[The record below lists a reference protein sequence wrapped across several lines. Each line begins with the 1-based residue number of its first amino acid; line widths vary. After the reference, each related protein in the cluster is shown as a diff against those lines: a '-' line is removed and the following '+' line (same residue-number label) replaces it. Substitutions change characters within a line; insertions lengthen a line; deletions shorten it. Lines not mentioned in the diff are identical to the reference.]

1 MLNFSHGLAV
11 HRLMS
16 RVAYS
21 SKFML
26 GSLVGCFN
34 SLKSI
39 VIQSQL
45 EKVKNYLLS
54 VVEVSS
60 MFKISLLSRAFSNL
74 ESTEVVFTEVSSIRS
89 LELFLGRRVDSGNVL
104 TVNSSSRSFSE
115 RLSVNVLRLNLRN
128 VTGISRNVLSFNIV
142 SGTTEPVITM
152 LGVVSKLK
160 GIVEFISSRSIRVKL
175 SLSERRL
182 ANSNIDIIV
191 TGLVSSLSNNLV
203 DITSSTS
210 IDVILLGNVTSV
222 AW

>member
-1 MLNFSHGLAV
+1 
-11 HRLMS
+11 
-16 RVAYS
+16 
-21 SKFML
+21 
-26 GSLVGCFN
+26 
-34 SLKSI
+34 
-39 VIQSQL
+39 
-45 EKVKNYLLS
+45 
-54 VVEVSS
+54 

-89 LELFLGRRVDSGNVL
+89 LELLTGIEL

-128 VTGISRNVLSFNIV
+128 ITSISRNVLSLNIV

-191 TGLVSSLSNNLV
+191 TGLVASSSDDLV

>member
-1 MLNFSHGLAV
+1 
-11 HRLMS
+11 MS

-34 SLKSI
+34 SLKF
-39 VIQSQL
+39 
-45 EKVKNYLLS
+45 S

-128 VTGISRNVLSFNIV
+128 ITSISRNVLSLNIV

-182 ANSNIDIIV
+182 TNSNIDIIV
-191 TGLVSSLSNNLV
+191 TGLVASLSNNLV

>member
-1 MLNFSHGLAV
+1 VLNFSHGLAV

-34 SLKSI
+34 SLKF
-39 VIQSQL
+39 
-45 EKVKNYLLS
+45 S

-128 VTGISRNVLSFNIV
+128 ITSISRNVLSLNIV

-182 ANSNIDIIV
+182 TNSNIDIIV
-191 TGLVSSLSNNLV
+191 TGLVASLSNNLV

>member
-34 SLKSI
+34 SLKF
-39 VIQSQL
+39 
-45 EKVKNYLLS
+45 S

-128 VTGISRNVLSFNIV
+128 ITSISRNVLSLNIV

-182 ANSNIDIIV
+182 TNSNIDIIV
-191 TGLVSSLSNNLV
+191 TGLVASLSNNLV

>member
-1 MLNFSHGLAV
+1 VLNFSHGLAV

-21 SKFML
+21 SKMML

-34 SLKSI
+34 SLKF
-39 VIQSQL
+39 
-45 EKVKNYLLS
+45 S

-89 LELFLGRRVDSGNVL
+89 LELFLGRRVDSSNVL

-128 VTGISRNVLSFNIV
+128 ITSISRNVLSLNIV

-191 TGLVSSLSNNLV
+191 TGLVASPSNNLV

>member
-1 MLNFSHGLAV
+1 
-11 HRLMS
+11 
-16 RVAYS
+16 
-21 SKFML
+21 
-26 GSLVGCFN
+26 
-34 SLKSI
+34 
-39 VIQSQL
+39 
-45 EKVKNYLLS
+45 
-54 VVEVSS
+54 

-89 LELFLGRRVDSGNVL
+89 LELLTGRSEL

-128 VTGISRNVLSFNIV
+128 ITSISRNVLSLNIV

-191 TGLVSSLSNNLV
+191 TGLVASSSDDLV

>member
-1 MLNFSHGLAV
+1 
-11 HRLMS
+11 
-16 RVAYS
+16 
-21 SKFML
+21 
-26 GSLVGCFN
+26 
-34 SLKSI
+34 
-39 VIQSQL
+39 
-45 EKVKNYLLS
+45 
-54 VVEVSS
+54 

-89 LELFLGRRVDSGNVL
+89 LELLTGRSEL

-128 VTGISRNVLSFNIV
+128 ITSISRNVLSLNIV

-152 LGVVSKLK
+152 LRVVSELK

-191 TGLVSSLSNNLV
+191 TGLVASSSDDLV

>member
-34 SLKSI
+34 SLKF
-39 VIQSQL
+39 
-45 EKVKNYLLS
+45 S

-128 VTGISRNVLSFNIV
+128 ITSISRNVLSLNIV

-191 TGLVSSLSNNLV
+191 TGLVASLSNNLV

>member
-21 SKFML
+21 SKMML

-34 SLKSI
+34 SLKF
-39 VIQSQL
+39 
-45 EKVKNYLLS
+45 S

-128 VTGISRNVLSFNIV
+128 ITSISRNVLSLNIV

-191 TGLVSSLSNNLV
+191 TGLVASPSNNLV

>member
-34 SLKSI
+34 SLKF
-39 VIQSQL
+39 
-45 EKVKNYLLS
+45 S

-128 VTGISRNVLSFNIV
+128 ITSISRNVLSLNIV

-182 ANSNIDIIV
+182 SNSNIDIIV
-191 TGLVSSLSNNLV
+191 TGLVASLSNNLV

>member
-21 SKFML
+21 SKFMM

-34 SLKSI
+34 SLKFGI
-39 VIQSQL
+39 
-45 EKVKNYLLS
+45 
-54 VVEVSS
+54 VEVSS

-89 LELFLGRRVDSGNVL
+89 LELLTGRSEL

-128 VTGISRNVLSFNIV
+128 ITSISRNVLSLNIV

-191 TGLVSSLSNNLV
+191 TGLVASSSDDLV

>member
-34 SLKSI
+34 SLKF
-39 VIQSQL
+39 
-45 EKVKNYLLS
+45 S

-115 RLSVNVLRLNLRN
+115 RLSVNVLRLDLRN
-128 VTGISRNVLSFNIV
+128 ITSISRNVLSLNIV

-182 ANSNIDIIV
+182 TNSNIDIIV
-191 TGLVSSLSNNLV
+191 TGLVASLSNNLV

>member
-21 SKFML
+21 SKFMM

-34 SLKSI
+34 SLKF
-39 VIQSQL
+39 
-45 EKVKNYLLS
+45 S

-128 VTGISRNVLSFNIV
+128 ITSISRNVLSLNIV
-142 SGTTEPVITM
+142 SRTTEPVITM

-160 GIVEFISSRSIRVKL
+160 SIVEFISSRSIRVKL

-191 TGLVSSLSNNLV
+191 TGLVASLSNNLV

>member
-21 SKFML
+21 SKFMM

-34 SLKSI
+34 SLKF
-39 VIQSQL
+39 
-45 EKVKNYLLS
+45 S

-128 VTGISRNVLSFNIV
+128 ITGISRNVLSLNIV

-191 TGLVSSLSNNLV
+191 TGLVASLSNNLV

>member
-21 SKFML
+21 SKFMM

-34 SLKSI
+34 SLKF
-39 VIQSQL
+39 
-45 EKVKNYLLS
+45 S

-128 VTGISRNVLSFNIV
+128 ITSISRNVLSLNIV

-191 TGLVSSLSNNLV
+191 TGLVASLSNNLV

>member
-34 SLKSI
+34 SLKF
-39 VIQSQL
+39 
-45 EKVKNYLLS
+45 S

-115 RLSVNVLRLNLRN
+115 RLSVNVLRLDLRN
-128 VTGISRNVLSFNIV
+128 ITSISRNVLSLNIV

-191 TGLVSSLSNNLV
+191 TGLVASLSNNLV

>member
-1 MLNFSHGLAV
+1 
-11 HRLMS
+11 
-16 RVAYS
+16 
-21 SKFML
+21 
-26 GSLVGCFN
+26 
-34 SLKSI
+34 
-39 VIQSQL
+39 
-45 EKVKNYLLS
+45 
-54 VVEVSS
+54 

-89 LELFLGRRVDSGNVL
+89 LELFLGRRVNSGNVL

-128 VTGISRNVLSFNIV
+128 ITSISRNVLSLNIV

-191 TGLVSSLSNNLV
+191 TGLVASLSNNLV

>member
-34 SLKSI
+34 SLKF
-39 VIQSQL
+39 
-45 EKVKNYLLS
+45 S

-115 RLSVNVLRLNLRN
+115 RLSINVLRLNLRN
-128 VTGISRNVLSFNIV
+128 ITSISRNVLSLNIV

-191 TGLVSSLSNNLV
+191 TGLVASLSNNLV

>member
-1 MLNFSHGLAV
+1 
-11 HRLMS
+11 
-16 RVAYS
+16 
-21 SKFML
+21 
-26 GSLVGCFN
+26 
-34 SLKSI
+34 
-39 VIQSQL
+39 
-45 EKVKNYLLS
+45 
-54 VVEVSS
+54 

-128 VTGISRNVLSFNIV
+128 ITSISRNVLSLNIV
-142 SGTTEPVITM
+142 SRTTEPVITM

-191 TGLVSSLSNNLV
+191 TGLVASLSNNLV

>member
-1 MLNFSHGLAV
+1 
-11 HRLMS
+11 MS

-34 SLKSI
+34 SLKF
-39 VIQSQL
+39 
-45 EKVKNYLLS
+45 S

-74 ESTEVVFTEVSSIRS
+74 ESTEIVFTEVSSIRS
-89 LELFLGRRVDSGNVL
+89 LELFLSRRVDSGNVL

-128 VTGISRNVLSFNIV
+128 ITSISRNVLSLNIV

-182 ANSNIDIIV
+182 TNSNIDIIV
-191 TGLVSSLSNNLV
+191 TGLVASLSNNLV

>member
-34 SLKSI
+34 SLKF
-39 VIQSQL
+39 
-45 EKVKNYLLS
+45 S

-115 RLSVNVLRLNLRN
+115 RLSINVLRLNLRN
-128 VTGISRNVLSFNIV
+128 ITSISRNVLSLNIV

-182 ANSNIDIIV
+182 TNSNIDIIV
-191 TGLVSSLSNNLV
+191 TGLVASLSNNLV

>member
-34 SLKSI
+34 SLKF
-39 VIQSQL
+39 
-45 EKVKNYLLS
+45 S

-128 VTGISRNVLSFNIV
+128 ITSISRNVLSLNII

-160 GIVEFISSRSIRVKL
+160 GIVEFISSRSIRVKF

-191 TGLVSSLSNNLV
+191 TGLVASLSNNLV

>member
-34 SLKSI
+34 SLKF
-39 VIQSQL
+39 
-45 EKVKNYLLS
+45 S

-128 VTGISRNVLSFNIV
+128 ITSISRNVLSLNIV

-152 LGVVSKLK
+152 LRVVSKLK

-182 ANSNIDIIV
+182 TNSNIDIIV
-191 TGLVSSLSNNLV
+191 TGLVASLSNNLV

>member
-1 MLNFSHGLAV
+1 
-11 HRLMS
+11 
-16 RVAYS
+16 
-21 SKFML
+21 
-26 GSLVGCFN
+26 
-34 SLKSI
+34 
-39 VIQSQL
+39 
-45 EKVKNYLLS
+45 
-54 VVEVSS
+54 
-60 MFKISLLSRAFSNL
+60 MFKISLLSRAFSNF

-115 RLSVNVLRLNLRN
+115 RLSINVLRLNLRN
-128 VTGISRNVLSFNIV
+128 ITSISRNVLSLNIV

-160 GIVEFISSRSIRVKL
+160 GIVEFISSRSIRVKF

-191 TGLVSSLSNNLV
+191 TGLVASPSNNLV

>member
-1 MLNFSHGLAV
+1 
-11 HRLMS
+11 
-16 RVAYS
+16 
-21 SKFML
+21 
-26 GSLVGCFN
+26 
-34 SLKSI
+34 
-39 VIQSQL
+39 
-45 EKVKNYLLS
+45 
-54 VVEVSS
+54 

-89 LELFLGRRVDSGNVL
+89 LELLTGRSEL

-128 VTGISRNVLSFNIV
+128 ITSISRNVLSLNIV
-142 SGTTEPVITM
+142 SGTTEPVITV

-191 TGLVSSLSNNLV
+191 TGLVASSSDDLV